1 MVAGA
6 MRRRSARLRVAALAA
21 AVAGCAALAGC
32 GETSSEPPPAF
43 RVRGTIEGFYGPPY
57 TRERRER
64 LLRFG
69 GARGLDTYVYA
80 PKLDPKHR
88 ENWREPYG
96 ADELA
101 DFASLAAV
109 GEQVGTRVRFAISP
123 GLSFDP
129 ASPADETLLAQKLA
143 AVHDAGVRGFALL
156 LDDITQ
162 PGAPVLDPT
171 VQARLVARF
180 VEIVD
185 AFGDGS
191 DAWFIGPL
199 YAGSAEEI
207 LHPSFPGLVDYPAPP
222 QATWDAYAALVPPH
236 VPVMWTGPGVVSGS
250 IPGDVA
256 RGFRELARRPVI
268 VWDNVP
274 VNDVFPRDLFLGP
287 VTGRGADLA
296 GVVDGVVFNLMTQ
309 PTAGLVAVATGADYL
324 RDPAHYDPEAS
335 FARAVA
341 DVGGAAVAP
350 FARFADLHRGHPL
363 LDGSV
368 EAPEL
373 ARRIDDAFGPGGSAA
388 GRARLREHLEAL
400 ATTEA
405 ELRRAAEPALVS
417 EIGPWMEKT
426 TALSRAALLGLD
438 ALDGSASAESF
449 RAARDRARGL
459 VEQVAADQVSD
470 AFAAFNATTAK
481 NTDRFADLFASI
493 EAGLAR

>member
-1 MVAGA
+1 MP
-6 MRRRSARLRVAALAA
+6 RRLSRLRSVVLAA
-21 AVAGCAALAGC
+21 AGSAMLVAC

-43 RVRGTIEGFYGPPY
+43 RIRGTIEGFYGPPY
-57 TRERRER
+57 TRAQRER

-88 ENWREPYG
+88 ESWREPYTG
-96 ADELA
+96 AELA
-101 DFASLAAV
+101 DFATLASI
-109 GEQVGTRVRFAISP
+109 GERVGTRVRFAISP

-129 ASPADETLLAQKLA
+129 ANPADESLLAQKLA
-143 AVHDAGVRGFALL
+143 SIHDAGVRGFALL

-162 PGAPVLDPT
+162 PGAPVLDPV

-185 AFGDGS
+185 GFGDGS

-207 LHPSFPGLVDYPAPP
+207 LHPSFPGLVEYPAPP
-222 QATWDAYAALVPPH
+222 AAYWDAYAALVPPE
-236 VPVMWTGPGVVSGS
+236 VPVMWTGPGVISGS
-250 IPGDVA
+250 IPGEVA
-256 RGFRELARRPVI
+256 RGFRELARRPVV

-274 VNDVFPRDLFLGP
+274 VNDIFPRDLFLGP

-341 DVGGAAVAP
+341 DVGGAAAEP

-363 LDGSV
+363 LDGAI
-368 EAPEL
+368 EAPDL
-373 ARRIDDAFGPGGSAA
+373 ARRIEESFGAGGSPE
-388 GRARLREHLEAL
+388 GRARLRAHLESL
-400 ATTEA
+400 AAVEA
-405 ELRRAAEPALVS
+405 DLQRVAEPALVA
-417 EIGPWMEKT
+417 EIEPWLEKT

-438 ALDGSASAESF
+438 ALDGRAPVEDWQ
-449 RAARDRARGL
+449 AARDRAAALR
-459 VEQVAADQVSD
+459 VDVAADRVSD

-481 NTDRFADLFASI
+481 NTDRFADLFAAI
-493 EAGLAR
+493 ETGLAR

>member
-1 MVAGA
+1 MVPGD
-6 MRRRSARLRVAALAA
+6 MHRRSPRLRATLLAAACTALAA
-21 AVAGCAALAGC
+21 C

-57 TRERRER
+57 TPAQRER

-69 GARGLDTYVYA
+69 AERGLDTYVYA

-88 ENWREPYG
+88 EQWREPYS
-96 ADELA
+96 AAELA
-101 DFASLAAV
+101 DFASLAST
-109 GEQVGTRVRFAISP
+109 GERVGTRVRFAISP

-129 ASPADETLLAQKLA
+129 ADPADDARLAGKLA
-143 AVHDAGVRGFALL
+143 SIHDTGIRGFALL
-156 LDDITQ
+156 LDDITR
-162 PGAPVLDPT
+162 PDAPVLDPL

-185 AFGDGS
+185 GFADGS

-207 LHPSFPGLVDYPAPP
+207 LHPSFPGLVEYPAPP
-222 QATWDAYAALVPPH
+222 AAYWDAYAALVPPEI
-236 VPVMWTGPGVVSGS
+236 PVLWTGPGVLSGS
-250 IPGDVA
+250 IPGEVA

-287 VTGRGADLA
+287 VTGRGADLV
-296 GVVDGVVFNLMTQ
+296 GEVDGVVFNLMTQ
-309 PTAGLVAVATGADYL
+309 PTAGLVAVATGADWL
-324 RDPAHYDPEAS
+324 RDPAGYDPEAS

-341 DVGGAAVAP
+341 DVGGAAAGS

-363 LDGSV
+363 LDGSI
-368 EAPEL
+368 EAPDL
-373 ARRIDDAFGPGGSAA
+373 RRRIEEAFGAGGSAE
-388 GRARLREHLEAL
+388 GRARLRAHLEAL
-400 ATTEA
+400 ASTEA
-405 ELRRAAEPALVS
+405 ELRREAEPALVS

-426 TALSRAALLGLD
+426 TLLARAALLGLD
-438 ALDGSASAESF
+438 AIEGGAPADSF
-449 RAARDRARGL
+449 RAARARAEAL
-459 VEQVAADQVSD
+459 PVEVAADRVSEG
-470 AFAAFNATTAK
+470 FAAFNATTAK

-493 EAGLAR
+493 EASLGR

>member
-1 MVAGA
+1 MS
-6 MRRRSARLRVAALAA
+6 RRSSRLRAAVLAAACAALAA
-21 AVAGCAALAGC
+21 CS
-32 GETSSEPPPAF
+32 ETPSEPPPAF

-57 TRERRER
+57 TREQRER

-88 ENWREPYG
+88 ENWREPYTP
-96 ADELA
+96 AELA
-101 DFASLAAV
+101 DFASLAAT
-109 GEQVGTRVRFAISP
+109 GESVGTRVRFAISP

-129 ASPADETLLAQKLA
+129 ASPADESLLAQKIASL
-143 AVHDAGVRGFALL
+143 HDAGVRGFALL

-180 VEIVD
+180 VGIVD

-207 LHPSFPGLVDYPAPP
+207 LHPSFPGLVEYPAPP
-222 QATWDAYAALVPPH
+222 QAYWDAYAALVPPE
-236 VPVMWTGPGVVSGS
+236 VPVLWTGPGVISGS

-256 RGFRELARRPVI
+256 RGFRALARRPVI
-268 VWDNVP
+268 AWDNVP
-274 VNDVFPRDLFLGP
+274 VNDIFPRDLFLGP
-287 VTGRGADLA
+287 VTGRGADLP
-296 GVVDGVVFNLMTQ
+296 GVLDGVVFNLMTQ

-324 RDPAHYDPEAS
+324 RDPGGYDPEAS

-341 DVGGAAVAP
+341 DVGGAAAAP

-373 ARRIDDAFGPGGSAA
+373 AGRIEDAFGPSGSPA
-388 GRARLREHLEAL
+388 GRARLRGHLEAL
-400 ATTEA
+400 AATEA
-405 ELRRAAEPALVS
+405 ELRRDADPALVS
-417 EIGPWMEKT
+417 EIEPWMEKT

-438 ALDGSASAESF
+438 ALEGREPAESF
-449 RAARDRARGL
+449 RAARDGAAAL
-459 VEQVAADQVSD
+459 PVQVAADRVSES
-470 AFAAFNATTAK
+470 FAAFNATTAK
-481 NTDRFADLFASI
+481 NVDRFADLFAAI
-493 EAGLAR
+493 EAALAQ